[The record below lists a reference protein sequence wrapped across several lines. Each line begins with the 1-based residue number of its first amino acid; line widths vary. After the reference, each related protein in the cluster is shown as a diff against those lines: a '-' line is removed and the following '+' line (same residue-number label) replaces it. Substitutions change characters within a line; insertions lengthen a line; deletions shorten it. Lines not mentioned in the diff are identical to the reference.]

1 MEIVILDGEIV
12 NPGDLSWAG
21 LEALGHV
28 TAWPDTKPEQ
38 VAGRIGNAEV
48 VITNRVCITAEV
60 IAACPGLRYIG
71 LMSTGYNTVDIEAAK
86 RAGIPVCNVPGYTTD
101 AVAQAT
107 FALLLEV
114 CNQVGRHSAE
124 VHAGRW
130 GETEDWSFWS
140 DPLIE
145 LSGKTLGIIGFG
157 AIGRAVA
164 RIAAAM
170 NMRVVAHSR
179 TETEEGQALAEY
191 LPLDDLLATADV
203 VSLHCPLTPETRGM
217 INASAI
223 EKMKP
228 GTILL
233 NTARGALLDDTVVA
247 AALNSGRLRAAG
259 LDVVSVEPIAEN
271 NPLLKAKNCFITPH
285 IAWAAIET
293 RRRLLGIVEQNLR
306 AFVTGTP
313 VNVVNA

>member
-179 TETEEGQALAEY
+179 TETEEGRALAEY

-217 INASAI
+217 INTSAI

-233 NTARGALLDDTVVA
+233 NTARGALLDDMVVA